1 MRYDYESDDMLR
13 ICHQQKLAGM
23 YKQLTHCNCG
33 NWEQKEKISTCSFC
47 GKTMCS
53 LCQGRHGEKHYH
65 NDTNPANIC
74 FRDELITVRT
84 GGFVAVIGIPIAGLK
99 KVYPKKVYIENKNN
113 GHVEKIRDFLE

>member
-1 MRYDYESDDMLR
+1 MRYDYESDDILR
-13 ICHQQKLAGM
+13 INHQQRLRKVYQQM
-23 YKQLTHCNCG
+23 TRCDCG
-33 NWEQKEKISTCSFC
+33 SLEQKEKTFICSFC

-84 GGFVAVIGIPIAGLK
+84 SDFSETGIPIPGI
-99 KVYPKKVYIENKNN
+99 KKVYIENKNN
-113 GHVEKIRDFLE
+113 DHVEMIKDFLE